1 MRAARALL
9 AVLVGT
15 SACTLLTS
23 RDGLVGPP
31 LETTDAGNDVVSEA
45 EAEGGVDAPG
55 GDDGAADSP
64 VDAPLDVPVDAAA
77 PLTIYDN
84 QIGPIG
90 IAVDK
95 TNLYWVAGQPK
106 GILKAPRG
114 GGGPIQHYDDVNQ
127 PVGDIFDVAVDDQ
140 FVYWTQRGGAVL
152 RRGINGGANESCFSA
167 TGAAAYIALVGGV
180 AFVTD
185 FLDNGTGNVVRGSCG
200 GAAVLYN
207 NQSRASGIAA
217 TTQLVY
223 WGRNANDQIEFG
235 PAATGGSAT
244 TFHAVVGAVGGVA
257 VDADAIYWLRESRRV
272 MRFTFSARQET
283 ELYDAGGPFGDGD
296 IVVDDDAIYWTEQ
309 ANGVIK
315 RLKKP
320 PI

>member
-1 MRAARALL
+1 VRAARVSLL
-9 AVLVGT
+9 IVVAT

-31 LETTDAGNDVVSEA
+31 IDAADASSDGE
-45 EAEGGVDAPG
+45 VDAS
-55 GDDGAADSP
+55 GDVADDSSDASAEN
-64 VDAPLDVPVDAAA
+64 DAPADAPVDAAA
-77 PLTIYDN
+77 PQTIYAN
-84 QIGPIG
+84 QIAPLG
-90 IAVDK
+90 ITVDG

-106 GILKAPRG
+106 GILKAPRLG
-114 GGGPIQHYDDVNQ
+114 GGAITHYDDVNQ
-127 PVGDIFDVAVDDQ
+127 PVGDVFDVAVDSQ

-152 RRGINGGANESCFSA
+152 RRGINGGTNESCFSA
-167 TGAAAYIALVGGV
+167 TGSAAYIALAGGV

-185 FLDNGTGNVVRGSCG
+185 FLENGSGSVVRGQCG
-200 GAAVLYN
+200 GAAILYS

-223 WGRNANDQIEFG
+223 WGRNQNDQIAFG
-235 PAATGGSAT
+235 PAASGGSAA

-272 MRFTFSARQET
+272 MRFTFAARVES

-296 IVVDDDAIYWTEQ
+296 IAVDDDAIYWTEQ

-320 PI
+320 PL